1 MIDALLAVEELPEEY
16 RNQVQVHFPSIFLPL
31 NLCFNIKMLFRL
43 VIYYN
48 QLYLKLIRL
57 HFIFSLASVFYV

>member
-1 MIDALLAVEELPEEY
+1 MIDALLAAEELPEEY

-31 NLCFNIKMLFRL
+31 TLCFNIEMLLHL

-48 QLYLKLIRL
+48 N
-57 HFIFSLASVFYV
+57 FISS